1 MIILSDSEDRF
12 HNLTTPGSYEWT
24 YFDGLSED
32 AEWAFVAIWF
42 RGCPMSPYYTAAID
56 RYLRNPKMPPPRPED
71 YCAFSF
77 SLYHRGRSVF
87 RILEEL
93 PARRFSTAPGTA
105 DARLGTNA
113 VRGETS
119 RNGSASYMLYIDAK
133 SGPGGSRVVGDIE
146 MTSRGQNLAGLG
158 ERYSGPSGDSRES
171 HSSDAHFWVPAALD
185 STFTA
190 RLDLWRLARS
200 TRKARFH
207 GRAYHDRNFGAGPLH
222 HLRADWHWGRVHSG
236 RHALVY
242 FAVTP
247 DEPGH
252 SPFRHLLLLD
262 EGRLLHHAADFELG
276 ESPRKSHWAGLS
288 HAKETSGKSQDGL
301 SFSSVARQGLD
312 SGPFYHRFL
321 SDIHVAGDGI
331 MPVDAPGITE
341 FLRPS
346 RLGVAAFR
354 PFVKFRVKRKKG

>member
-56 RYLRNPKMPPPRPED
+56 RYLRNPGTPPPRPEE
-71 YCAFSF
+71 YCAFNF

-87 RILEEL
+87 HTLEEL
-93 PARRFSTAPGTA
+93 PAGCFSTVPGTA

-119 RNGSASYMLYIDAK
+119 RNRPASYMLYIDAK
-133 SGPGGSRVVGDIE
+133 STLGSSRVVGDIE
-146 MTSRGQNLAGLG
+146 ITARGQDLGGLG
-158 ERYSGPSGDSRES
+158 EDYREPIDTSHDDGSR
-171 HSSDAHFWVPAALD
+171 DAHFWVPAALD
-185 STFTA
+185 TTFTA

-200 TRKARFH
+200 TQKARFH
-207 GRAYHDRNFGAGPLH
+207 GRAYHDRNFGTGPLH
-222 HLRADWHWGRVHSG
+222 HLHADWHWGRVHSG
-236 RHALVY
+236 RHAFVY
-242 FAVTP
+242 FAVPP
-247 DEPGH
+247 DDRGT

-262 EGRLLHHAADFELG
+262 EGRLVRHAADFELS

-288 HAKETSGKSQDGL
+288 HAKEIHGKSGAGL
-301 SFSSVARQGLD
+301 DVNVAARRRLD

-321 SDIHVAGDGI
+321 SDIHVTGDAMSSI
-331 MPVDAPGITE
+331 NAPGITE
-341 FLRPS
+341 FLRPT

-354 PFVKFRVKRKKG
+354 PFVKFRVRKRGG